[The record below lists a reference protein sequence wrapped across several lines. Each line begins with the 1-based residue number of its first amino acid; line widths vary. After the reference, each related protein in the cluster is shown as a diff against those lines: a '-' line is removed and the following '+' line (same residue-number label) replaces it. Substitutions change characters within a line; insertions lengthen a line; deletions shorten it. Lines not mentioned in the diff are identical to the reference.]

1 MGKDETADT
10 KAGSPSEC
18 VYCPER
24 ASLYLSRQDLGLA
37 KKNNRRNNKNQKQ
50 QKLRDK
56 RTNQNKGLEEVQD
69 YSPEMVLF
77 VILFER
83 SMVPMT
89 KEEYEKQQ
97 AQVRRVYDPDTGR
110 HR

>member
-1 MGKDETADT
+1 LK
-10 KAGSPSEC
+10 
-18 VYCPER
+18 
-24 ASLYLSRQDLGLA
+24 
-37 KKNNRRNNKNQKQ
+37 
-50 QKLRDK
+50 
-56 RTNQNKGLEEVQD
+56 EVQD